1 METHNKMKY
10 KLAKNVKEVAG
21 PPSSNVLTILK
32 DLADQTGNF
41 KSLTTTNGVM
51 GLLDGIVNI
60 MRNSNPEFIK
70 GSQFK
75 TALRLFYEKYR

>member
-1 METHNKMKY
+1 MKY
-10 KLAKNVKEVAG
+10 RLAKNVKEVAG
-21 PPSSNVLTILK
+21 TPSSNVLTILK
-32 DLADQTGNF
+32 DLSDQTGNL
-41 KSLTTTNGVM
+41 KSITNTNAMV

>member
-1 METHNKMKY
+1 MKY
-10 KLAKNVKEVAG
+10 RLAKNVKEVAG

-32 DLADQTGNF
+32 DLSDQTGNF
-41 KSLTTTNGVM
+41 KSVTNTNAMV

>member
-60 MRNSNPEFIK
+60 MRDSNPKFVG

-75 TALRLFYEKYR
+75 TALKQFYEKYR